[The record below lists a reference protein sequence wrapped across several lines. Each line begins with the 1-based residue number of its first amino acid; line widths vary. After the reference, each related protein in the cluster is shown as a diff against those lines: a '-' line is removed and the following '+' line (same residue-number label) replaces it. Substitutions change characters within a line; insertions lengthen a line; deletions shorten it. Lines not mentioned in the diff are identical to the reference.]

1 MRNIKKCRVCEKT
14 DFIKT
19 IDLGELYLSGKFFSA
34 NYKVPKKRITLVQ
47 CKNCGLNQLLQ
58 QFDLNLLYDH
68 NYGYQSSLNKSM
80 YTHLELKARDLKKK
94 LKLKKTDIILD
105 IGSNDATTLS
115 FFKSQKIKIGID
127 AVASKFKKKY
137 KNINAIMIEDFFPT
151 EKLKRF
157 IGDKKIKLISSYSCF
172 YDLPNPVLFAKHIE
186 QNLKDDG
193 IWVLEQSYLP
203 FMLKTNSFD
212 TICHE
217 HIEYYKLKDIENIC
231 ELSNLKIINVTFN
244 TINGGSFSIEIS
256 KKNSK
261 FKVKKIVKKT
271 IEDEMNTNWTNEFK
285 KFKKRIIKQK
295 KNLITFLNNQLKYN
309 KKVLGIG
316 ASTKGSVLLQYFGV
330 TKKQINFI
338 GEVNKDKFNK
348 VTPGNKIPIINEA
361 QILEMKPDYIII
373 FTWHFKKFF
382 LENKKFKGV
391 KMVFPL
397 PNFEIV
403 QN

>member
-1 MRNIKKCRVCEKT
+1 
-14 DFIKT
+14 
-19 IDLGELYLSGKFFSA
+19 
-34 NYKVPKKRITLVQ
+34 
-47 CKNCGLNQLLQ
+47 
-58 QFDLNLLYDH
+58 
-68 NYGYQSSLNKSM
+68 M

-186 QNLKDDG
+186 QNLTVDG

-217 HIEYYKLKDIENIC
+217 HIEYYMLKDIANIC
-231 ELSNLKIINVTFN
+231 ELSNLKITNVTFN
-244 TINGGSFSIEIS
+244 MINGGSFSIEIS

-271 IEDEMNTNWTNEFK
+271 IEDEMNTNWANEFK
-285 KFKKRIIKQK
+285 KFKKRIIEQK

-382 LENKKFKGV
+382 LENKKFKGL